1 MSNLYIY
8 GGILV
13 FGSLIANAIMK
24 ETVMHR
30 VGQQKKDSMDSGNGA
45 MSNTRV

>member
-13 FGSLIANAIMK
+13 FGSLVGNAVMK
-24 ETVMHR
+24 EHTLSV
-30 VGQQKKDSMDSGNGA
+30 VGQMKKDSSKGSFA
-45 MSNTRV
+45 